1 MNLLSND
8 VRSLVFQH
16 RINPR
21 AQFARH
27 RDDSDPCTFTTGVSL
42 ANRTIKLSKLC
53 VLADRRPGRL
63 NHLASKPAVSR
74 AGNRSS
80 IERITRGVLG
90 RHQTQKASELS
101 DIVDLTPVSNTR
113 QKLARHNPA
122 DSRDAHQILNGLEQ
136 FRILF
141 TETANLFGTAY
152 HLLFTKFQTVEQL
165 IEFKAHDTRT
175 SKLSQL
181 SLDPQRPLPTGSR
194 RGKADAFEQQQR
206 LDPLL
211 ISGCLPHHRVAQ
223 LRKMA
228 KLAIDW
234 RGNMNAFELSSSQTS
249 DNLDCRAGWSS
260 LFVLELSESSME
272 RRSST

>member
-1 MNLLSND
+1 MNLFPND

-16 RINPR
+16 RTNPR

-27 RDDSDPCTFTTGVSL
+27 RDDSDPGAFASRVSL

-63 NHLASKPAVSR
+63 NHLASKPPVSR

-80 IERITRGVLG
+80 INRITRGVLG
-90 RHQTQKASELS
+90 WHQTPTASELS
-101 DIVDLTPVSNTR
+101 DIVDFTPVSNTR

-122 DSRDAHQILNGLEQ
+122 DPRDAHQILNGLEQ

-152 HLLFTKFQTVEQL
+152 HLLFTKFQTVKQL
-165 IEFKAHDTRT
+165 IEFKAHGTRT

-181 SLDPQRPLPTGSR
+181 SFDP
-194 RGKADAFEQQQR
+194 
-206 LDPLL
+206 
-211 ISGCLPHHRVAQ
+211 
-223 LRKMA
+223 
-228 KLAIDW
+228 
-234 RGNMNAFELSSSQTS
+234 
-249 DNLDCRAGWSS
+249 
-260 LFVLELSESSME
+260 
-272 RRSST
+272 